1 MMNQNQI
8 PVRDSGNGE
17 CPGCHGR
24 GYVIKHEEVE
34 GYESGLD
41 YAEECTACRGKK
53 LLKDGTG
60 IPLEFSEADLNRFD
74 FTSYSCKMENFEKVI
89 NAFFEKFEKWE
100 AAGKGLYLWSKTP
113 GSGKTYLSCS
123 VANSLVLRYGI
134 RMRFVTAP
142 GYLAVVGSSIKRQQ
156 GTQDESEIF
165 RNCSLLVLDDI
176 GAQKNGDWQE
186 QEIFRLIDSRTAA
199 GKITLFTSNMQPE
212 DLNLN
217 SRTVDRIR
225 RCSIVLQM
233 PEESIRRRKAEAEQE
248 RFLHEVLGE

>member
-1 MMNQNQI
+1 MK
-8 PVRDSGNGE
+8 
-17 CPGCHGR
+17 C
-24 GYVIKHEEVE
+24 
-34 GYESGLD
+34 
-41 YAEECTACRGKK
+41 
-53 LLKDGTG
+53 
-60 IPLEFSEADLNRFD
+60 
-74 FTSYSCKMENFEKVI
+74 
-89 NAFFEKFEKWE
+89 
-100 AAGKGLYLWSKTP
+100 
-113 GSGKTYLSCS
+113 
-123 VANSLVLRYGI
+123 
-134 RMRFVTAP
+134 
-142 GYLAVVGSSIKRQQ
+142 
-156 GTQDESEIF
+156 EIF

-186 QEIFRLIDSRTAA
+186 QEIFRLIDSRTAP